1 MSWPHV
7 DYDTD
12 LWMKLP
18 DAWETTPWKGP
29 KQWARHMSEAWWGDS
44 DLEPTRKDLKALA
57 ATLRACAE
65 QFPGSHP
72 GFDVYLHLPDPRLM
86 PLPVYV
92 AAVEADGDREET
104 LPCFL
109 ALGDGSGT
117 VSRLA
122 DETET
127 RQLTEGL
134 DVLRSA
140 RRLLDDPVSPNAEV
154 RYTAIRL
161 TECLADALRIAE
173 SRGRRLPQ
181 PGVDEGACS

>member
-1 MSWPHV
+1 MTA
-7 DYDTD
+7 YTA
-12 LWMKLP
+12 LRLLP
-18 DAWETTPWKGP
+18 WLSPEGK
-29 KQWARHMSEAWWGDS
+29 
-44 DLEPTRKDLKALA
+44 
-57 ATLRACAE
+57 
-65 QFPGSHP
+65 
-72 GFDVYLHLPDPRLM
+72 
-86 PLPVYV
+86 
-92 AAVEADGDREET
+92 
-104 LPCFL
+104 PCFL
-109 ALGDGSGT
+109 APGDGSGT

-122 DETET
+122 DETEA

-161 TECLADALRIAE
+161 TECLADVLRVAE